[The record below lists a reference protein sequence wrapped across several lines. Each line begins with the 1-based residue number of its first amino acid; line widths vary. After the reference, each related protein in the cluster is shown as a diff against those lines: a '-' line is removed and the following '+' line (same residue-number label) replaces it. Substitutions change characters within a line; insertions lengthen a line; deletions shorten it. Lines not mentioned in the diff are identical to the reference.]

1 MASAILHIR
10 DSYYFEVPK
19 FLWPSHRENISAF
32 PEVWVRLDA
41 DYQLWEGRRLYGKLK
56 EAAEASSLAVP
67 SWDKVK
73 ADYLAWKSDHA
84 NFAKPLDVYFDE
96 QAAQVAA
103 DYAKWEAEQPGKSL
117 SDFVEAERPAAGWYA
132 RLAAEEEWAEEWA
145 GIKEEAEDVEE
156 YTKTHTWSSE
166 KLQAYNSRLDGKVVI
181 PQVFGG
187 KLRNFYERESG
198 VCVSKYMIV
207 EFVVAVLI
215 VAIFSWLGRR
225 VATGAAPKGRLWN
238 LLEAILVYFRDQV
251 ARPALAAHHDHDDEH
266 GHVDEHGHA
275 EAAHSEIEEHEHNPY
290 ADADRFLPLI
300 WTLFVFILGCNLM
313 GMVPWVGAPTGS
325 FSVTTALAIVALG
338 AGFYVGLRRFG
349 VVGFVWNP
357 VASMH
362 LPLAIALVIKPMLLL
377 IEWLGFLIRHGVLA
391 IRLLANMVAG
401 HLVLAAIMGLAFGT
415 AAAAG
420 FADQPTWIWAV
431 TASIA
436 VFGSAAFSLLELFVA
451 FLQAYVFVFLTSL
464 FLATATQKH

>member
-19 FLWPSHRENISAF
+19 FLWPSHREKIEDF
-32 PEVWVRLDA
+32 PEVWVRLDP
-41 DYQLWEGRRLYGKLK
+41 DYQLWEGRRLYEELK
-56 EAAEASSLAVP
+56 KKSDSQLMAIP
-67 SWDKVK
+67 SWEKVRSG
-73 ADYLAWKSDHA
+73 YLRWKQAHE
-84 NFAKPLDVYFDE
+84 NFAKPLDVYLDE
-96 QAAQVAA
+96 RA
-103 DYAKWEAEQPGKSL
+103 DEIRAEYTRWEAEHVGRSLADYVEEEQP
-117 SDFVEAERPAAGWYA
+117 EAGWYA
-132 RLAAEEEWAEEWA
+132 RIAQGEEWARQWREIRDA
-145 GIKEEAEDVEE
+145 AEDVEE
-156 YTKTHTWSSE
+156 YAKNHTWSSRKIE
-166 KLQAYNSRLDGKVVI
+166 AYNVRLSGKIVI
-181 PQVFGG
+181 PQVFDG
-187 KLRNFYERESG
+187 KLRNLYERESG
-198 VCVSKYMIV
+198 ICISKFMIV
-207 EFVVAVLI
+207 ELVVAFI
-215 VAIFSWLGRR
+215 VVAMFTWLARR
-225 VATGAAPKGRLWN
+225 VSTGQAPKGRLWN
-238 LLEAILVYFRDQV
+238 LLEAVLLYFRDQV
-251 ARPALAAHHDHDDEH
+251 ARPALAHHHDDDHGEAEHGEH
-266 GHVDEHGHA
+266 GHGEHA
-275 EAAHSEIEEHEHNPY
+275 ETEHNPY
-290 ADADRFLPLI
+290 ADADRFMPLI

-338 AGFYVGLRRFG
+338 AGFAVGLRRFG

-362 LPLAIALVIKPMLLL
+362 LPLAIAVVIKPMLLL

-401 HLVLAAIMGLAFGT
+401 HLVLAAIMGLAFGS
-415 AAAAG
+415 AAAATFSG
-420 FADQPTWIWAV
+420 QPTWIWAM